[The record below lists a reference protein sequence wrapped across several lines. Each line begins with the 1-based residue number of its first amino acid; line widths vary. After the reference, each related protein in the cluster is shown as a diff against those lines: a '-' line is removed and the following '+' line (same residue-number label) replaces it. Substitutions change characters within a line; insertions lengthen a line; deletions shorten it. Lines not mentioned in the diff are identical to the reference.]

1 LSIGNIA
8 RDLQQYDVALAYYR
22 EAAKL
27 SGNAMGRVEAELNQL
42 SLLVKIS
49 QWAEAKARVW
59 KIPSLLSA
67 LSESCSSVYVRVNMA
82 ASLMKMPE
90 SNYARQTSLLLAQ
103 AMQQARNLRDSQ
115 AEAYALNQLGS
126 LYAQQSQWFEA
137 QKLTEQALE
146 IAQKMLRK

>member
-1 LSIGNIA
+1 MSIGNIA